1 MTVFVDTSY
10 WLALE
15 IADEQYHPVALSHW
29 QRMSMALPTLVTTS
43 CVFDEVVTF
52 LNTRGLHKKAVQI
65 GSTLLNSPSVQL
77 IRVDEALFQEGWAY
91 FQRHQ
96 DKRYSLTDC
105 ISFVT
110 MQQLGISTAF
120 AFDKHFV
127 QAGFQA
133 VP

>member
-1 MTVFVDTSY
+1 
-10 WLALE
+10 
-15 IADEQYHPVALSHW
+15 
-29 QRMSMALPTLVTTS
+29 
-43 CVFDEVVTF
+43 
-52 LNTRGLHKKAVQI
+52 
-65 GSTLLNSPSVQL
+65 LNSPSVQL

-110 MQQLGISTAF
+110 MQQLGISMAP